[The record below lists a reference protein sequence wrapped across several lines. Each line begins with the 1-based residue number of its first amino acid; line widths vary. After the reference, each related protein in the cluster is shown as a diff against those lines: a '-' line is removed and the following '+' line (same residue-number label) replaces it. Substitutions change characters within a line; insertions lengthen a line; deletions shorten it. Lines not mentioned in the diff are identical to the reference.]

1 MNSKSQKNLTI
12 GLLAIYLIVLT
23 WIILLKM
30 ELDFSLLNNMN
41 LRSINLIPYAGSL
54 IVNGQVDIS
63 EIILNIVAFVPFG
76 IYLSMLNSEWSFIR
90 KVIPIF
96 CVSLI
101 FEALQYIF
109 AIGTSDITDL
119 IGNTLGGII
128 GIVIF
133 ALLSIVLKN
142 KTISFINILAL
153 IGTFFVVAFL
163 GLLTIVNM

>member
-1 MNSKSQKNLTI
+1 MNAKSQKNITL
-12 GLLAIYLIVLT
+12 GLLTVYLIVLT

-30 ELDFSLLNNMN
+30 QIDFSLLNNMN

-76 IYLSMLNSEWSFIR
+76 IYLSMLKEEWSFIR

-96 CVSLI
+96 GVSLV
-101 FEALQYIF
+101 FEILQYIF

-133 ALLSIVLKN
+133 GLLSIVLKN
-142 KTISFINILAL
+142 KTISIINVLAL